1 MSSLSASEAGMSSLS
16 ASAEAGASAE
26 TGGAPKKLRLLCLH
40 GYAQNANFFS
50 SRTGAVRKGI
60 KALADVHYLDAPHAA
75 TGAFLGDIDADAR
88 GAPLGWW
95 NTRDAERPALS
106 GAYVGLDESVARVKR
121 CVADDGPF
129 DGVLG
134 FSQGATLAALLC
146 LSEPGLFGFALLFA
160 GFVPRDAIVRAPFD
174 AAAAAPNATPTFHCL
189 GASDASVPPDVARS
203 LASCFA
209 SPAVFEHAGG
219 HVVPGNAP
227 LRNAVK
233 DFLRA
238 RQLS

>member
-1 MSSLSASEAGMSSLS
+1 MTAMVD
-16 ASAEAGASAE
+16 
-26 TGGAPKKLRLLCLH
+26 TRKLRILCLH

-50 SRTGAVRKGI
+50 SRTGAVRKGL
-60 KALADVHYLDAPHAA
+60 KSLAELHYLDAPHAA

-95 NTRDAERPALS
+95 NTRDDARPAIS
-106 GAYVGLDESVARVKR
+106 GAYVGLEASVDRVKR

-146 LSEPGLFGFALLFA
+146 LAEPDLFRFAVCFA
-160 GFVPRDAIVRAPFD
+160 GFLPRDATVRAPFD
-174 AAAAAPNATPTFHCL
+174 AATAAPNLTPTFHCF
-189 GASDASVPPDVARS
+189 GDSDASVPPDVAS
-203 LASCFA
+203 ALSACFA
-209 SPAVFEHAGG
+209 DPVLFTHPGG

-227 LRNAVK
+227 LRAALK
-233 DFLRA
+233 DFLATAPRRREEA
-238 RQLS
+238 ASSQKF

>member
-1 MSSLSASEAGMSSLS
+1 MY
-16 ASAEAGASAE
+16 
-26 TGGAPKKLRLLCLH
+26 KR
-40 GYAQNANFFS
+40 Q
-50 SRTGAVRKGI
+50 
-60 KALADVHYLDAPHAA
+60 
-75 TGAFLGDIDADAR
+75 
-88 GAPLGWW
+88 PLGWW
-95 NTRDAERPALS
+95 NTCDAERPALS

-146 LSEPGLFGFALLFA
+146 LSEPGRFGCALLFA

-209 SPAVFEHAGG
+209 NPAVFEHAGG